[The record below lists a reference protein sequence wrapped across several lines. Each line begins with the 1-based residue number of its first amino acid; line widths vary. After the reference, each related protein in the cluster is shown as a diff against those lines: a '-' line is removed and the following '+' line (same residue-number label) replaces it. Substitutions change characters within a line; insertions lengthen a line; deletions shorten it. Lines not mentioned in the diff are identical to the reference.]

1 MHVMSDC
8 DPDKHKILLMPRG
21 QAIHNAKIEL
31 HNIEVEN
38 RILKDALSR

>member
-1 MHVMSDC
+1 MYLALTVTSVH
-8 DPDKHKILLMPRG
+8 LFRG